1 MPAKTSSPLS
11 KKLWFR
17 RLTQVLFAGGILLL
31 LSVVYF
37 GVQFNNLVAAK
48 FEGQMW
54 QLPNVVYARHLVLSP
69 QSQIDQKTVLN
80 ELEQL
85 NYRKVT
91 QPTTSGEY
99 SVSGQTIHL
108 IRRPFIFPE
117 GEQSAVQA
125 SIRFSG
131 KRIAKITDE
140 ATGYDL
146 GVLPIEPQI
155 LGMLD
160 DDNTEKRIYVP
171 KDEMPETLVAALL
184 ATEDRDFYQ
193 HDGVSPVAIARAFAA
208 NVTAG
213 RNVQGGSTLTQQ
225 LAKNLFLTRERSFV
239 RKLKEAYLAVI
250 MDYRYS
256 KDQLLDAYLNQV
268 YLGQNGQDAI
278 HGFALAARHY
288 FGRPLSEL
296 RLDQQALLVGL
307 VKGPSYYN
315 PWRYPE
321 RTKARRDLVL
331 KMMVDTRDL
340 EPSDYER
347 AIQKP
352 LSVRS
357 QGKGSTTQP
366 PYFDYVKLSLK
377 ENGIDY
383 NSGRGLRLFTTFE
396 PNVQSQAEA
405 AVYSVMPQLEK
416 KAGQPLETAM
426 IVADKQSGAVRA
438 MIGSR
443 QPNFHGFNRAINAE
457 RQIGSLIK
465 PAVYVTA
472 LAQPKSYSLATNLSD
487 KPLTIRTQ
495 NNENWSPRNYDR
507 LYRGQVTLYQS
518 LAHSYNVPTV
528 NLGMA
533 LGLGSVTKTLVS
545 LGVKEDQIPQV
556 PSMLLGA
563 LTLSPLEVTQMYQAL
578 GNRGDKQNLFA
589 LSAVLD
595 EHGQILYRHKTQT
608 QKVLEPE
615 AAWLIEYAME
625 QVVEQGTARYL
636 NQVVP
641 AHAHLAGKTG
651 TSNQG
656 RDSWYVGLDNR
667 DVVTV
672 WVGRD
677 DNNPVALTGASGPL
691 RIYGDYLKKAG
702 YQSLDQTKPKRIGLA
717 NYSPDTSGG
726 LRESCFGEVSLPVWN
741 ETGEASP
748 NCLQPLEDGLKE
760 IGRGLAEAPK
770 QIGGFF
776 KRLFD

>member
-1 MPAKTSSPLS
+1 MTANSPSPLL
-11 KKLWFR
+11 KTLWFR
-17 RLTQVLFAGGILLL
+17 RLIQVLFAGGLLL
-31 LSVVYF
+31 LLAMLYF
-37 GVQFNNLVAAK
+37 GVQFNNLVANK

-69 QSQIDQKTVLN
+69 TMQVNQKEVLR

-85 NYRKVT
+85 NYRKVA
-91 QPTTSGEY
+91 QPTKSGEY
-99 SVSGQTIHL
+99 SISGQTIRL
-108 IRRPFIFPE
+108 IRRPFIFPD
-117 GEQSAVQA
+117 GEQSALQA
-125 SIRFSG
+125 SIRFNA
-131 KRIAKITDE
+131 KRVVKITDE

-146 GVLPIEPQI
+146 SVLQLEPKI

-160 DDNTEKRIYVP
+160 GDNTEKRIYVS
-171 KDEMPETLVAALL
+171 KDNMPETLVAALL

-208 NVTAG
+208 NVSAG

-225 LAKNLFLTRERSFV
+225 LAKNLFLTRERSLV
-239 RKLKEAYLAVI
+239 RKIKEAYLAVI

-256 KDQLLDAYLNQV
+256 KEQLLDAYLNQV
-268 YLGQNGQDAI
+268 YLGQNGQNAI
-278 HGFALAARHY
+278 HGFALASRHY
-288 FGRPLSEL
+288 FGRPLAEL
-296 RLDQQALLVGL
+296 SLDQQALLVGL

-315 PWRYPE
+315 PWRYSD
-321 RTKARRDLVL
+321 RAKTRRDLVL
-331 KMMVDTRDL
+331 KMMVDTGDL

-352 LSVRS
+352 LSLAV
-357 QGKGSTTQP
+357 QGKGSTTEP
-366 PYFDYVKLSLK
+366 PYFDYIKLSLK

-396 PNVQSQAEA
+396 PEVQRQAEA
-405 AVYSVMPQLEK
+405 AVHNVMPQLEK
-416 KAGQPLETAM
+416 KSGQSLETAM
-426 IVADKQSGAVRA
+426 VIADKESGAVRA

-443 QPNFHGFNRAINAE
+443 HPNYHGFNRAINAE

-472 LAQPKSYSLATNLSD
+472 LAQPNRYSLATNLTD
-487 KPLTIRTQ
+487 KPLTIRTE

-507 LYRGQVTLYQS
+507 QYRGQVTLYQS

-533 LGLGSVTKTLVS
+533 VGLDKVTQTLVS
-545 LGVKEDQIPQV
+545 LGVKKDQITQV
-556 PSMLLGA
+556 PSMFLGA
-563 LTLSPLEVTQMYQAL
+563 LSLSPLEVTQMYQAL
-578 GNRGDKQNLFA
+578 GNDGVKQNLFA

-595 EHGQILYRHKTQT
+595 EHGTVLYRQKAHQE
-608 QKVLEPE
+608 KVLEPQ

-625 QVVEQGTARYL
+625 QVVAQGTARFL
-636 NQVVP
+636 HQIVP
-641 AHAHLAGKTG
+641 SRTHLAGKTG

-667 DVVTV
+667 DVVTI

-702 YQSLDQTKPKRIGLA
+702 YQSIDQTKPNQIGLA
-717 NYSPDTSGG
+717 TYSPDTNGG
-726 LRESCFGEVSLPVWN
+726 LRESCFGEISLPVWN
-741 ETGEASP
+741 EKGQQSP
-748 NCLQPLEDGLKE
+748 NCLKPLEDGLKE

-770 QIGGFF
+770 QIGGFL
-776 KRLFD
+776 KSLFD

>member
-1 MPAKTSSPLS
+1 M
-11 KKLWFR
+11 
-17 RLTQVLFAGGILLL
+17 
-31 LSVVYF
+31 
-37 GVQFNNLVAAK
+37 
-48 FEGQMW
+48 
-54 QLPNVVYARHLVLSP
+54 
-69 QSQIDQKTVLN
+69 
-80 ELEQL
+80 
-85 NYRKVT
+85 
-91 QPTTSGEY
+91 
-99 SVSGQTIHL
+99 
-108 IRRPFIFPE
+108 
-117 GEQSAVQA
+117 
-125 SIRFSG
+125 
-131 KRIAKITDE
+131 
-140 ATGYDL
+140 
-146 GVLPIEPQI
+146 
-155 LGMLD
+155 
-160 DDNTEKRIYVP
+160 
-171 KDEMPETLVAALL
+171 
-184 ATEDRDFYQ
+184 
-193 HDGVSPVAIARAFAA
+193 RA
-208 NVTAG
+208 
-213 RNVQGGSTLTQQ
+213 QG
-225 LAKNLFLTRERSFV
+225 
-239 RKLKEAYLAVI
+239 
-250 MDYRYS
+250 
-256 KDQLLDAYLNQV
+256 
-268 YLGQNGQDAI
+268 NG
-278 HGFALAARHY
+278 
-288 FGRPLSEL
+288 
-296 RLDQQALLVGL
+296 
-307 VKGPSYYN
+307 N
-315 PWRYPE
+315 
-321 RTKARRDLVL
+321 
-331 KMMVDTRDL
+331 
-340 EPSDYER
+340 
-347 AIQKP
+347 
-352 LSVRS
+352 
-357 QGKGSTTQP
+357 TTQP

-396 PNVQSQAEA
+396 PKVQRQAEA
-405 AVYSVMPQLEK
+405 AVYNVMPQLEK
-416 KAGQPLETAM
+416 KAGQSLETAM

-472 LAQPKSYSLATNLSD
+472 LAQPKSYSLATNLVD
-487 KPLTIRTQ
+487 KPLTIHTK
-495 NNENWSPRNYDR
+495 NNEDWSPRNYDR
-507 LYRGQVTLYQS
+507 QYRGQVTLYQS

-533 LGLGSVTKTLVS
+533 LGLDKVTKTLVS
-545 LGVKEDQIPQV
+545 LGVKQDQVPQV

-563 LTLSPLEVTQMYQAL
+563 LTLSPLDVTQMYQAL
-578 GNRGDKQNLFA
+578 GNKGDKQYLFA

-595 EHGQILYRHKTQT
+595 EHGQVLYRHKAQT

-636 NQVVP
+636 NQIVP

-702 YQSLDQTKPKRIGLA
+702 YQSLEQTKPKQIGLA

-760 IGRGLAEAPK
+760 IGRGLADAPK
-770 QIGGFF
+770 QIGGFL
-776 KRLFD
+776 KSLFD

>member
-17 RLTQVLFAGGILLL
+17 RLIQALFAGGILLL

-69 QSQIDQKTVLN
+69 QSQVDQKTVLN

-99 SVSGQTIHL
+99 SVAGQTIRL
-108 IRRPFIFPE
+108 IRRPFVFPE

-131 KRIAKITDE
+131 KRVVKITDE

-160 DDNTEKRIYVP
+160 GDNTEKRIYVP

-225 LAKNLFLTRERSFV
+225 LAKNLFLTRDRSIV

-315 PWRYPE
+315 PWRYAE
-321 RTKARRDLVL
+321 RAKARRDLVM
-331 KMMVDTRDL
+331 KMMVDTGEL
-340 EPSDYER
+340 EP
-347 AIQKP
+347 K
-352 LSVRS
+352 
-357 QGKGSTTQP
+357 
-366 PYFDYVKLSLK
+366 
-377 ENGIDY
+377 
-383 NSGRGLRLFTTFE
+383 
-396 PNVQSQAEA
+396 
-405 AVYSVMPQLEK
+405 
-416 KAGQPLETAM
+416 
-426 IVADKQSGAVRA
+426 
-438 MIGSR
+438 
-443 QPNFHGFNRAINAE
+443 
-457 RQIGSLIK
+457 
-465 PAVYVTA
+465 
-472 LAQPKSYSLATNLSD
+472 
-487 KPLTIRTQ
+487 
-495 NNENWSPRNYDR
+495 
-507 LYRGQVTLYQS
+507 
-518 LAHSYNVPTV
+518 
-528 NLGMA
+528 
-533 LGLGSVTKTLVS
+533 
-545 LGVKEDQIPQV
+545 
-556 PSMLLGA
+556 
-563 LTLSPLEVTQMYQAL
+563 
-578 GNRGDKQNLFA
+578 
-589 LSAVLD
+589 
-595 EHGQILYRHKTQT
+595 
-608 QKVLEPE
+608 
-615 AAWLIEYAME
+615 
-625 QVVEQGTARYL
+625 
-636 NQVVP
+636 
-641 AHAHLAGKTG
+641 
-651 TSNQG
+651 
-656 RDSWYVGLDNR
+656 
-667 DVVTV
+667 
-672 WVGRD
+672 
-677 DNNPVALTGASGPL
+677 
-691 RIYGDYLKKAG
+691 
-702 YQSLDQTKPKRIGLA
+702 
-717 NYSPDTSGG
+717 
-726 LRESCFGEVSLPVWN
+726 
-741 ETGEASP
+741 
-748 NCLQPLEDGLKE
+748 
-760 IGRGLAEAPK
+760 
-770 QIGGFF
+770 
-776 KRLFD
+776 